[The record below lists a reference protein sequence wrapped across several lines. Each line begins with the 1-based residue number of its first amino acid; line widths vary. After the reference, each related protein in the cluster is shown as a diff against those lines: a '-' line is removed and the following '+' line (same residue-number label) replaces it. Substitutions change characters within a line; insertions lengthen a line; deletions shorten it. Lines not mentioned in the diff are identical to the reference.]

1 MLRSACF
8 IGFLLLLRVLW
19 LKLRAYID
27 VRKFSAVF
35 GLTQIKRNLCEWDT
49 W

>member
-8 IGFLLLLRVLW
+8 IGFLLWLRVLW

-27 VRKFSAVF
+27 VRKIFAVF
-35 GLTQIKRNLCEWDT
+35 GLTEVKRKPYERDIQ
-49 W
+49 